1 MKTAPRWIVV
11 FAEPKQVP
19 VYINDCRLVVTM
31 MTGNAYFPTPTPP
44 LALVTAHIDT
54 LDAHELLA
62 RKGGVGLF
70 EQRDASL
77 NVLQIDMRLVKAHVQ
92 SVADAH
98 PYAEA
103 ESIIKSA
110 GMGVARRR
118 TWTKPDVAAQHGKIP
133 GRVVLRAKA
142 LPGPVQY
149 RWQMSTDQQT
159 WIDLEET
166 FKAETIVDGLTPAT
180 VHHFRLRT
188 VTRDGL
194 SGWSQVVSIIVH

>member
-1 MKTAPRWIVV
+1 MKTAPRWIAV
-11 FAEPKQVP
+11 FAKPTQVP
-19 VYINDCRLVVTM
+19 VYINNCRLVVTM
-31 MTGNAYFPTPTPP
+31 MTGNPYFPTPTPP
-44 LALVTAHIDT
+44 LALVTTHIDT

-77 NVLQIDMRLVKAHVQ
+77 GVLQIDMRLVKAHVQ

-98 PYAEA
+98 PHAEA

-110 GMGVARRR
+110 GMGVGKKPTR
-118 TWTKPDVAAQHGKIP
+118 TKATIAAKHGEIP

-159 WIDLEET
+159 WTDLEET
-166 FKAETIVDGLTPAT
+166 FKAETTVDGLMPAT
-180 VHHFRLRT
+180 VHYFRLWT
-188 VTRDGL
+188 VTRHGL
-194 SGWSQVVSIIVH
+194 SGWSQVVSIVVH